1 MAINTDKGSAI
12 YSPLVLKLYDT
23 WVLGISNRFAWKCS
37 THEVLLPFFRRNVGL
52 RHLDVGVGTGFYPC
66 HAGLSQQTQI
76 TFMDLNPSSLKAAS
90 IRFGR
95 GSTKTILHDVMT
107 PLPAQEGGGY
117 DSISLFYLL
126 HCLPG
131 NISDK
136 GIVLSN
142 LKSHL
147 LPNGRL
153 FGATILGDSANHNA
167 FGKKLMTIYN
177 RKGIFGNHCDTAEG
191 LKAELEKH
199 FASVNIRV
207 EGKVALFEASN
218 S

>member
-1 MAINTDKGSAI
+1 MTSNVDKGSAI

-37 THEVLLPFFRRNVGL
+37 THKVLLPFFRQNVGL

-66 HAGLSQQTQI
+66 HAGLSQQTQM
-76 TFMDLNPSSLKAAS
+76 TLMDLNPSSLKAAS

-95 GSTKTILHDVMT
+95 DSTKTILHDVMT
-107 PLPAQEGGGY
+107 PLPAQEGGAY

-131 NISDK
+131 DISDK
-136 GIVLSN
+136 GVVLAN

-147 LPNGRL
+147 KPNGRL
-153 FGATILGDSANHNA
+153 YGATILGNSVSHNV
-167 FGKKLMTIYN
+167 FGKKLMAIYN
-177 RKGIFGNHCDTAEG
+177 RKGIFGNYYDTAAG

-199 FASVNIRV
+199 FANVSIRV

-218 S
+218 T